1 MTEYITRDAAMVLL
15 KSCTWG
21 KSQRQSID
29 ELLRIEPAKAL
40 PYQALDDGTLVIT
53 IPKGMAVG
61 RVLLQEDGTQFG
73 GLYYGE

>member
-1 MTEYITRDAAMVLL
+1 MTEYITRDDATVLL

-40 PYQALDDGTLVIT
+40 PYELLEDGTLVIT
-53 IPKGMAVG
+53 IPKGMGVG
-61 RVLLQEDGTQFG
+61 RVLVREDGTQTG
-73 GLYYGE
+73 GLYYGD